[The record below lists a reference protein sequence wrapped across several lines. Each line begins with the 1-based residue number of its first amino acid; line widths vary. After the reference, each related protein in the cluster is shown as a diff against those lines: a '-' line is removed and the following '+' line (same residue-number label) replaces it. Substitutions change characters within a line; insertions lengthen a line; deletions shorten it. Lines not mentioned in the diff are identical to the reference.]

1 MNLLVVENNKRHIA
15 SAKKF
20 FAEKGIQAKFVETLE
35 SFNKSLPCNTYD
47 PVLGEMSEKS
57 FNEDLRLHG
66 YDGVLSDIFFPN
78 DDEEYTDE
86 VPAGVAVLFICQS
99 RGIPCVLVTDGYHHG
114 KKYQW
119 IHYMLNELRLPLMID
134 NMGDDSEAPEK
145 NWAMALKSL
154 ASVIGHKQCLIL
166 GAE

>member
-1 MNLLVVENNKRHIA
+1 MKILVVEDNQQHID

-20 FAEKGIQAKFVETLE
+20 FAEKGIEMWSTETLKGFI
-35 SFNKSLPCNTYD
+35 SAIGD
-47 PVLGEMSEKS
+47 
-57 FNEDLRLHG
+57 DH
-66 YDGVLSDIFFPN
+66 YDGVLSDVFFSYDGKYFP
-78 DDEEYTDE
+78 DE